1 MKKKFLLLHRPASL
15 RRVDDNSTLY
25 IEFSQYNPA
34 LDKVVRIR
42 RTYGLNIIKDKKLQ
56 VRRAKELVSFINS
69 QLPLGYPFVE
79 VEKIENHLV
88 HTPIMEALE
97 GVYKIKMMS
106 DRKNTR
112 RTMQST
118 WNIFSAWLR
127 REGYDSLTISQ
138 FEPRHAKQYMD
149 YVLVERK
156 VGNNTYNN
164 YLTCIKVYFNELVR
178 GDYILKNPF
187 RKILRKKKMPANRR
201 RFTPKERNVIAQYF
215 YNNDIWMFY
224 AIMLQYYCFIRPV
237 ELIRLKRSMFDLE
250 RQLIHLPPTVLKTK
264 ETRYA
269 TIPDSIIEFF
279 KHDRFRNI
287 PNYHFV
293 FGPGICP
300 GRVQYKNEDKMY
312 KKHKKVLNLLYKQ
325 GKLEN
330 IDQLIWYSWKYTGN
344 KDAEAEIK
352 NIRSLQKQNGHSTVK
367 QTLTYLAADPDE
379 INEGF
384 KKRTFQLL
392 EDSPSGS

>member
-1 MKKKFLLLHRPASL
+1 MKKKFLLLHKPASL

-25 IEFSQYNPA
+25 IEFSQYNPT

-42 RTYGLNIIKDKKLQ
+42 KTYGLNIIKDKKLQ
-56 VRRAKELVSFINS
+56 ARRAKDLVSFINS

-118 WNIFSAWLR
+118 WNIFSEWLR

-164 YLTCIKVYFNELVR
+164 Y
-178 GDYILKNPF
+178 
-187 RKILRKKKMPANRR
+187 
-201 RFTPKERNVIAQYF
+201 
-215 YNNDIWMFY
+215 
-224 AIMLQYYCFIRPV
+224 
-237 ELIRLKRSMFDLE
+237 
-250 RQLIHLPPTVLKTK
+250 
-264 ETRYA
+264 
-269 TIPDSIIEFF
+269 
-279 KHDRFRNI
+279 
-287 PNYHFV
+287 
-293 FGPGICP
+293 
-300 GRVQYKNEDKMY
+300 
-312 KKHKKVLNLLYKQ
+312 
-325 GKLEN
+325 
-330 IDQLIWYSWKYTGN
+330 
-344 KDAEAEIK
+344 
-352 NIRSLQKQNGHSTVK
+352 
-367 QTLTYLAADPDE
+367 
-379 INEGF
+379 
-384 KKRTFQLL
+384 
-392 EDSPSGS
+392 